1 VQLLKSNDCLQQ
13 LLQGRQQQVQK
24 HRSDGAVLAQHL
36 VARCPGLCAA
46 LQDPPGMLST
56 CASDSSSTSVSS
68 DVLPASDFVVDMLL
82 LCHFCQLLPSPEG
95 PINVMTMGDLKS

>member
-1 VQLLKSNDCLQQ
+1 MVC
-13 LLQGRQQQVQK
+13 V
-24 HRSDGAVLAQHL
+24 
-36 VARCPGLCAA
+36 PM

-82 LCHFCQLLPSPEG
+82 PRPVVPFCHPNAREHG
-95 PINVMTMGDLKS
+95 